1 MPVTS
6 YTELFSGQ
14 DWARL
19 KDESALPPR
28 QADVLRCVLRGMADK
43 QIAVTTGMSVCTVR
57 SHLRRMFDKFG
68 SNDRVELILCMF
80 GYLRKYRQED
90 GSGPA
95 SGALAHARGH
105 PRTRKRSGQN

>member
-19 KDESALPPR
+19 KEELGLPPR

-43 QIAVTTGMSVCTVR
+43 QIAVTTGISVNTVR
-57 SHLRRMFDKFG
+57 CHLRRMFDKFG
-68 SNDRVELILCMF
+68 SNDRIELILCMF
-80 GYLRKYRQED
+80 GHLRKYHQED

-95 SGALAHARGH
+95 SGALAHAAGY
-105 PRTRKRSGQN
+105 PRAWKRPG